1 MNKNDV
7 STVLVEFVSKEL
19 LDSNKELDLNESFE
33 NLSLGSIEI
42 MEIIFFIEKEF
53 KIKLD
58 GEVFREGNLGSLGR
72 LSEYVVGVTGIG
84 SN

>member
-19 LDSNKELDLNESFE
+19 LDTNKELDLNENFE

-58 GEVFREGNLGSLGR
+58 AEVFRDGNLGSLAS

>member
-1 MNKNDV
+1 MNKNEVSDV
-7 STVLVEFVSKEL
+7 LIEFVSKEL
-19 LDSNKELDLNESFE
+19 LDSNKNIDLNESFE

-58 GEVFREGNLGSLGR
+58 AEVFREGRLRCVGS
-72 LSEYVVGVTGIG
+72 LSEYVVGVMGRELG
-84 SN
+84 